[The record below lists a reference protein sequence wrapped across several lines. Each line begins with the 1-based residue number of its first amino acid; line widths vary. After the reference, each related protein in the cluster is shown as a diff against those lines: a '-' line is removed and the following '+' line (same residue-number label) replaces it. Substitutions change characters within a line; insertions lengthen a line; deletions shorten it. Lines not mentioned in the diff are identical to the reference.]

1 METCTYCKSE
11 FKTKYNLKSH
21 LVKNKSCLKKRGIE
35 LISNFQCVGCKI
47 VLTAKTHLDFHHQ
60 TCKDYMR
67 HKYEQIIEDLKK
79 ENEIKIVELKEYYKK
94 IINEIENEKEKR
106 TITELR
112 LQNEKLLTAFEKL
125 AS

>member
-1 METCTYCKSE
+1 
-11 FKTKYNLKSH
+11 
-21 LVKNKSCLKKRGIE
+21 
-35 LISNFQCVGCKI
+35 
-47 VLTAKTHLDFHHQ
+47 
-60 TCKDYMR
+60 MR